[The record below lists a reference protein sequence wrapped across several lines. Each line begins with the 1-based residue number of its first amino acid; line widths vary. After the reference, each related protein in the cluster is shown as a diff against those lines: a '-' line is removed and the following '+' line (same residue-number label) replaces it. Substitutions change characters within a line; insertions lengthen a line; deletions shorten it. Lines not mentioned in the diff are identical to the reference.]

1 MHKRLFSLSWYW
13 HICSW
18 TLKRQNIV
26 AQSSAEAEY
35 VAAAKATSQGV
46 WLRRMLKDIGE
57 KQEGTTMLFCNYN
70 HQLLLRRIQL
80 LMIKQSTF
88 P

>member
-1 MHKRLFSLSWYW
+1 MHKRLFYLSWYW

-46 WLRRMLKDIGE
+46 WQRRILKDIGE
-57 KQEGTTMLFCNYN
+57 KQESATMLFRNNYQ
-70 HQLLLRRIQL
+70 QLLLGRIQL
-80 LMIKQSTF
+80 TEVPNL

>member
-1 MHKRLFSLSWYW
+1 M
-13 HICSW
+13 
-18 TLKRQNIV
+18 

-35 VAAAKATSQGV
+35 VAAAKATSQGM
-46 WLRRMLKDIGE
+46 WLRRILKDIGE